1 MALILITP
9 GLKRNG
15 DMEYYELNRDYAA
28 AVTRAGG
35 LPVIG
40 PYAKTDEE
48 AEQWAACADGL
59 LLSGGGDVD
68 PSVYAEENRYS
79 DGIDT
84 ERDLSEKLLLRAFMK
99 LKKPVLGI
107 CRGVQIINAVMG
119 GTLYQDIAA
128 EVPGA
133 LTHPRSDIP
142 RDGAHKDT
150 VRGDTLLHRVFGQ
163 SEISVNSRH
172 HQAVKKAAPGMT
184 VCCVSED
191 GIIEGT
197 EMATEAYPFLLGIQW
212 HPESMAEKHPEMQKV
227 FDAFVTAAKGESK

>member
-40 PYAKTDEE
+40 PYVKTEEE
-48 AEQWAACADGL
+48 AERWAAAADGL

-68 PSVYAEENRYS
+68 PSVYGEENRYS
-79 DGIDT
+79 AGIDT
-84 ERDLSEKLLLRAFMK
+84 QRDLSETLLLRAFMK

-107 CRGVQIINAVMG
+107 CRGVQMINAALG
-119 GTLYQDIAA
+119 GALYQDIAA

-133 LTHPRSDIP
+133 LTHPRGDIP

-150 VRGDTLLHRVFGQ
+150 VREGTLLRRVFGQ
-163 SEISVNSRH
+163 GEISVNSRH
-172 HQAVKKAAPGMT
+172 HQAVKNAAPGMT
-184 VCCVSED
+184 VCCLSED

-197 EMATEAYPFLLGIQW
+197 EKDTDDYPFLLGIQW

-227 FDAFVTAAKGESK
+227 FDAFVSAAKGESK